1 MRIFVRASG
10 KKQRGAAAV
19 EFALIAMFF
28 FAVLFGIIEFGR
40 ALFVWNSVQEVTR
53 YVAREAVV
61 CWRDRWMGNDTNYL
75 QYRGF
80 MGMNALPA
88 APELATT
95 NISIEALRR
104 APNASGQLVVLG
116 NSPATVDENISNC
129 ASSDTPTPRDC
140 IGYVRVTVNA
150 SFTPLI
156 GTLLWFPLPDIPLPP
171 STVVM
176 PAESLGFMRTR
187 CAA

>member
-10 KKQRGAAAV
+10 RKQRGAAAV

-28 FAVLFGIIEFGR
+28 FAVLFGIVEFGR
-40 ALFVWNSVQEVTR
+40 GLYVWNSIQEVTR

-61 CWRDRWMGNDTNYL
+61 CRPDRWMGNDTDYL

-88 APELATT
+88 APELTYT
-95 NISIEALRR
+95 SITIEPLRR
-104 APNASGQLVVLG
+104 ADREVPPGWTPPATADENAS
-116 NSPATVDENISNC
+116 NCMASDAENPPPN
-129 ASSDTPTPRDC
+129 C

-156 GTLLWFPLPDIPLPP
+156 GTLLWFPLPDIPLPR
-171 STVVM
+171 STVDM
-176 PAESLGFMRTR
+176 PAESLGFARDG

>member
-28 FAVLFGIIEFGR
+28 FAVLFGIVEFGR

-61 CWRDRWMGNDTNYL
+61 CWRTDWNSMRDA
-75 QYRGF
+75 RGM
-80 MGMNALPA
+80 MGMNVLPA

-95 NISIEALRR
+95 NISIKALRR
-104 APNASGQLVVLG
+104 APNLSGQLVVLG
-116 NSPATVDENISNC
+116 NSPTTVDENISNC

-140 IGYVRVTVNA
+140 IGYVRVTVDA

-156 GTLLWFPLPDIPLPP
+156 GTLLWFPLPDIPLPQ
-171 STVVM
+171 STVDM
-176 PAESLGFMRTR
+176 PAESLGFMRTG

>member
-28 FAVLFGIIEFGR
+28 FAVLFGIVEFGR
-40 ALFVWNSVQEVTR
+40 GLYVWNSIQEVTR

-61 CWRDRWMGNDTNYL
+61 CWRSDWNSMRDARGMMGL
-75 QYRGF
+75 SS
-80 MGMNALPA
+80 LPA
-88 APELATT
+88 APELTST
-95 NISIEALRR
+95 NITIEPLRR
-104 APNASGQLVVLG
+104 ADKVVLTGSNLPGTVDANAS
-116 NSPATVDENISNC
+116 NC
-129 ASSDTPTPRDC
+129 MLPDVAGTPPNC

-156 GTLLWFPLPDIPLPP
+156 GTLLWFPLPASGIQLPR
-171 STVVM
+171 STVDM
-176 PAESLGFMRTR
+176 PAESLGFMRAG